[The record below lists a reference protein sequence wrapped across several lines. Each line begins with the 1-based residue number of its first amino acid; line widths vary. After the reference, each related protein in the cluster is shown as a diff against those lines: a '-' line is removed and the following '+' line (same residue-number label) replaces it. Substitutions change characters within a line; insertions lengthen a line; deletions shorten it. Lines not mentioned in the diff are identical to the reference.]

1 MNGSN
6 PHPLPPPFL
15 SDEEIGI
22 LRRTVLAKFP
32 EDEQMMFI
40 RTCQRTKLDPFTK
53 QIYPTKRF
61 QKVKDEHGQTK
72 KVPTLVIVTGIMG
85 LTAVADRTGHYDG
98 CEIKWAAQGGI
109 WHDEWLADVY
119 PEAAKCT
126 VFHRQRKHDEVAIA
140 RWNSFVG
147 TQWNQENQRWEV
159 TDFWEKMPDY
169 MLAKCAKAAA
179 LRGAFPDQ
187 LSNIYIREEL
197 ESHITDSEAELD
209 AAEAEQTK
217 RLEEASKAAAAV
229 PPKQAVDVEPVAPP
243 PKSST
248 TAPTPAPTTTTSPAR
263 SPETAAAKVTPMPM
277 PEVQT
282 GARAQ
287 RQQPSAPQSLGEAV
301 QQKREEILGPGGG
314 QDGEGIDMGPVQE
327 STPWKEHR
335 IKGLR
340 HAKFFG
346 RTIGELSIPE
356 LQILDQQWIPAV
368 REKWD
373 SEANEAQ
380 KEDVA
385 AMEAA
390 IAYHKMERPW

>member
-1 MNGSN
+1 MSSHSQAQVY
-6 PHPLPPPFL
+6 PMPAPPFL
-15 SDEEIGI
+15 TSEEEGI
-22 LRRTVLAKFP
+22 LKRTVLSKFP
-32 EDEQMMFI
+32 EDEQLMFI

-53 QIYPTKRF
+53 QIYPTKRY

-85 LTAVADRTGHYDG
+85 LCAVAERTGHYDG
-98 CEIKWAAQGGI
+98 CETKWSGQDGV
-109 WHDEWLADVY
+109 WRDEWLADVY
-119 PEAAKCT
+119 PEAARCV
-126 VFHRQRKHDEVAIA
+126 VFHKQRKHDEVAIA

-147 TQWNQENQRWEV
+147 TTWNQEGQRWEV
-159 TDFWEKMPDY
+159 SDFWEKMPDY

-197 ESHITDSEAELD
+197 ESHITDTETDLD
-209 AAEAEQTK
+209 LAEAEQKT

-229 PPKQAVDVEPVAPP
+229 PPKPKEEEVPPAP
-243 PKSST
+243 KRINLESST
-248 TAPTPAPTTTTSPAR
+248 TAPTPPTPPPVSPPPS
-263 SPETAAAKVTPMPM
+263 SPTPR
-277 PEVQT
+277 E
-282 GARAQ
+282 
-287 RQQPSAPQSLGEAV
+287 SLGDAIQE
-301 QQKREEILGPGGG
+301 KRETILGPGGG
-314 QDGEGIDMGPVQE
+314 PDGDGIDMGAPIQAE
-327 STPWKEHR
+327 ATPWKDHK

-346 RTIGELSIPE
+346 RLIGELSVPE
-356 LQILDQQWIPAV
+356 LQVLEQQWIPVV

-373 SEANEAQ
+373 TEANDAQ